1 MKRKLNKK
9 GEVCILICCVLA
21 VAIVFYGFVLW
32 GILSERTCDDLHW
45 YFEQFEHN
53 ENVVF
58 VDENNYYFGEEELYH
73 GAAYRFEDKVI
84 HIDETYIYGCD
95 SSNEELYFYKVERHT
110 GDYFELRIFEKSNV
124 LYHNSGKVVYLNF
137 ANEKML
143 YDSIQNTDKPYNE
156 DIPEYTPRYTTQ
168 TNEYAFLETKF
179 YVTDNVTGEKKRI
192 NDFKNN
198 LLKLEQAKFLDD
210 AVDIDF
216 YDCFIDG
223 DVIYVKCVSSIYI
236 VTVYSF
242 DFETEEFAFV
252 DWNYPTDVQLQAIY
266 ILN

>member
-1 MKRKLNKK
+1 MKYKSKVWTVALDTSAITESKNEPLNNNAKK
-9 GEVCILICCVLA
+9 
-21 VAIVFYGFVLW
+21 
-32 GILSERTCDDLHW
+32 
-45 YFEQFEHN
+45 
-53 ENVVF
+53 
-58 VDENNYYFGEEELYH
+58 
-73 GAAYRFEDKVI
+73 
-84 HIDETYIYGCD
+84 
-95 SSNEELYFYKVERHT
+95 
-110 GDYFELRIFEKSNV
+110 
-124 LYHNSGKVVYLNF
+124 
-137 ANEKML
+137 
-143 YDSIQNTDKPYNE
+143 NE

-252 DWNYPTDVQLQAIY
+252 DWNYPEDVQLQAIY